1 MRDPRGISQVLV
13 IGILVVVIAIT
24 AVAFVLLPKGPVE
37 PTATTTPT
45 TTTPTATKTITE
57 TATET
62 TTITAETTPS
72 VTSPTATETE
82 TPATTTET
90 TETTSAVTL
99 PEIEYAPPGD
109 VTDLLRIAKS
119 MRYQWTSAEDVARYS
134 YEVLGEESI
143 GAVVTWKVKVQF
155 TNDDTQEFTVWISQV
170 DGVIQQAEVNGDIL
184 TGEMA
189 KNFQAMVALLMLP
202 FLSFEGYSWAWQEY
216 WKLPGNVGVVTYQG
230 SQTQS
235 FGPTTLSVQKFRF
248 EPNPAYEPAQ
258 NVKYVEWGFA
268 QLDSIGVATHFKVEE
283 KTGEVFRFDLVSVT
297 RV

>member
-1 MRDPRGISQVLV
+1 MSDSRGLSRVLL
-13 IGILVVVIAIT
+13 IGVLVVVIAIA
-24 AVAFVLLPKGPVE
+24 AVAFVLLPKGPSE
-37 PTATTTPT
+37 PTAATTPT
-45 TTTPTATKTITE
+45 TATPATKTITE

-62 TTITAETTPS
+62 TTITAETA
-72 VTSPTATETE
+72 TSGTSATATETE
-82 TPATTTET
+82 TPVAMTET

-99 PEIEYAPPGD
+99 PEIEYAPPSD
-109 VTDLLRIAKS
+109 VTDLLEVAKS

-143 GAVVTWKVKVQF
+143 GGVATWKVNVQF

-170 DGVIQQAEVNGDIL
+170 DGVIKQVETDGNIL

-189 KNFQAMVALLMLP
+189 KNFQAMVAVLMLP
-202 FLSFEGYSWAWQEY
+202 FVSFEGYGWAWQEY
-216 WKLPGNVGVVTYQG
+216 WKLPSDVGVVTYQG
-230 SQTQS
+230 SRTQS

-268 QLDSIGVATHFKVEE
+268 QLDSIGVVTHFKVEE

>member
-1 MRDPRGISQVLV
+1 MKDSKGLSRVLL
-13 IGILVVVIAIT
+13 IGILVAVIAIA
-24 AVAFVLLPKGPVE
+24 AVAIVLLPKGPSE

-57 TATET
+57 TETET
-62 TTITAETTPS
+62 TTKTAETTTS

-82 TPATTTET
+82 TPVTTTET
-90 TETTSAVTL
+90 TETTSPVTF
-99 PEIEYAPPGD
+99 PEIEYAPPSD
-109 VTDLLRIAKS
+109 VTDLLGVAKS

-134 YEVLGEESI
+134 FEVLGEESI
-143 GAVVTWKVKVQF
+143 GGVATWKVKVQF

-170 DGVIQQAEVNGDIL
+170 DGVIQQVETDGNIL

-202 FLSFEGYSWAWQEY
+202 FVSFEGYSWAWQEY
-216 WKLPGNVGVVTYQG
+216 WKLSSDVGVVTYQG

-248 EPNPAYEPAQ
+248 EPNPLYEPAQ
-258 NVKYVEWGFA
+258 DVKYVEWGFA
-268 QLDSIGVATHFKVEE
+268 QLDSIGVVTHFKVEE
-283 KTGEVFRFDLVSVT
+283 NTGEVFRFDLVSVT